1 MPGTSPGMTEVG
13 CERLIPKSI
22 KLSAIRPPPANPACK
37 SRGGVNLTFGR
48 LVHAPGKIGVG
59 IMSVL
64 KEIAAA
70 IVGVYALLSVC
81 DAAFGVGRFDD
92 DYYRASFYAPR
103 PKSEPRLASDVTPA
117 ERVSDAFALF
127 TPGEVKP
134 KRYSSLPTII
144 R

>member
-1 MPGTSPGMTEVG
+1 
-13 CERLIPKSI
+13 
-22 KLSAIRPPPANPACK
+22 
-37 SRGGVNLTFGR
+37 
-48 LVHAPGKIGVG
+48 
-59 IMSVL
+59 MSVL

-70 IVGVYALLSVC
+70 IVGVYALLFAC

-103 PKSEPRLASDVTPA
+103 PSDEFRFASDTTPA
-117 ERVSDAFALF
+117 ARVSDAFAQF
-127 TPGEVKP
+127 TPGEAKP